1 MRIGARIMLF
11 LSIINFIQLMI
22 NGSFNGGKSYVIE
35 STQST
40 VLQILLII
48 FLVYMSFG
56 KIKVKDKK

>member
-1 MRIGARIMLF
+1 MLF